1 MSEETIPEV
10 SVPTTRCPHPE
21 KWHCWEAMSTEQEVC
36 DMLTALVWMLKPE
49 VIVETGCYDGHGTEA
64 LVRGAHK
71 NGSGQVYTCDIDHC
85 RTVNTLKRIQDAGL
99 LQNGYFVISQVS
111 GVELISSLPAP
122 IDFAFLDS
130 GGTPSV
136 RGDELRTV
144 VPKLSPW
151 GVVAIHDT
159 GETHPDM
166 REEIEKVANELNLD
180 RVFFDTPRGF
190 CILKRKV

>member
-1 MSEETIPEV
+1 MQDSMIPEV
-10 SVPTTRCPHPE
+10 SLPTTRCPHPE
-21 KWHCWEAMSTEQEVC
+21 RWSCWNAMSSEIEIL

-64 LVRGAHK
+64 LLNGAKK
-71 NGSGQVYTCDIDHC
+71 NGFGFVYTCDIDHC
-85 RTVNTLKRIQDAGL
+85 RTVNTLARLGEKE
-99 LQNGYFVISQVS
+99 FTVS
-111 GVELISSLPAP
+111 VAQCTGVELIAQLGT

-136 RGDELRTV
+136 RGDELRAV

-151 GVVAIHDT
+151 GVVAVHDT
-159 GETHPDM
+159 GETHPDL

-180 RVFFDTPRGF
+180 RVMFDTPRGF
-190 CILKRKV
+190 TILRRKV